1 METGKN
7 KVSEIYRMRAKEVEN
22 QERKIERDLRN
33 KYQNRIYNPNNKY
46 LSRDYAAIN
55 KSVRKNLEKY
65 KQRVVIDP
73 TK

>member
-1 METGKN
+1 METAKN

-55 KSVRKNLEKY
+55 KSARKNLEKY